1 LPPTH
6 NIKDEGNKKLF
17 RFLKPQPPNVHVSE
31 VITRRAEYVTKD
43 GTLLAGMGDVQ
54 LFYNEG
60 QLSFGVV
67 AMLDFD
73 RLETSPTASLPPSP
87 TPTPPYTPSSFFSHD
102 ALYDECSPE
111 AHSHSEWWQ

>member
-1 LPPTH
+1 
-6 NIKDEGNKKLF
+6 
-17 RFLKPQPPNVHVSE
+17 
-31 VITRRAEYVTKD
+31 VTKD